1 MVRRRAKVTA
11 SPSHEGKR
19 QTSFLRLSR
28 IRVTS
33 GLHLLGPGTAYKLTA
48 QHTLNVES
56 PPLSGLNETASL
68 TLRGDVS
75 APEDSNFWCGIL
87 CGIEFLMWNPMWRH
101 QERVNRFLYIKIC
114 SRSQPNWLWIIK
126 ISGDISWCGR
136 PNDLVLYYFQKIW
149 VLVIKFPL
157 KVNMDD
163 LFSLNRLW

>member
-68 TLRGDVS
+68 TLRGH
-75 APEDSNFWCGIL
+75 
-87 CGIEFLMWNPMWRH
+87 H